1 MTSVSYVCDH
11 DFNALTKPP
20 RFGANIL
27 AMDDVF
33 FQGQKGGQVF
43 VFLGQKEEHNILKKI
58 GVTVWGIFWC
68 NCFFVWEVK

>member
-33 FQGQKGGQVF
+33 FKD
-43 VFLGQKEEHNILKKI
+43 KKV
-58 GVTVWGIFWC
+58 GRF
-68 NCFFVWEVK
+68 CFFCNRRKNTTSLKNRDLCLGHFLVQ